1 MENVHYHLEVI
12 ENDPL
17 ARRKSIDGD
26 GPNSVVFPES
36 RLNLVCDRLELRLRS
51 CGTDYEEIGEA
62 RNRVK
67 IQNEDFFRL
76 LVGGEFRAGLG

>member
-1 MENVHYHLEVI
+1 MEDVHDHLEVI

-17 ARRKSIDGD
+17 ARGKSIDGD

-36 RLNLVCDRLELRLRS
+36 RLNLVRDRLELRLRS

-62 RNRVK
+62 RNAAK
-67 IQNEDFFRL
+67 IQNDDFFRL
-76 LVGGEFRAGLG
+76 LVRGKLGAGRG

>member
-1 MENVHYHLEVI
+1 MEDVHDRLEVI

-17 ARRKSIDGD
+17 AGGKSIDGD
-26 GPNSVVFPES
+26 GPNGVVFSES
-36 RLNLVCDRLELRLRS
+36 RLNLVRDRLELRLRG
-51 CGTDYEEIGEA
+51 CGTDYKEIGEA
-62 RNRVK
+62 RNCAK

>member
-1 MENVHYHLEVI
+1 VEDVHDHLEVI

-17 ARRKSIDGD
+17 AGGKSIDGD

-36 RLNLVCDRLELRLRS
+36 RLNLARDRLELRLRS
-51 CGTDYEEIGEA
+51 CGTNYEEIGEA
-62 RNRVK
+62 RNCAK

-76 LVGGEFRAGLG
+76 LVGGEIRAGLG